1 MKQLA
6 QKLDKHGLKIALIA
20 LILLISLILL
30 DFFSENYLAFA
41 EGDSMAPTFSDCT
54 LLVVNK
60 QDLPEELLQG
70 DIAVVD
76 ISDQQAEF
84 DKIAHRVVENLPL
97 QQKFSTRG
105 DNSAYYDFSSSID
118 GFFDYGKFGGKVD
131 SYYILPSVICK

>member
-41 EGDSMAPTFSDCT
+41 EGDSMTPTFTDCT
-54 LLVVNK
+54 LLIVNK
-60 QDLPEELLQG
+60 EALPEALATG

-76 ISDQQAEF
+76 ITNQQAEF
-84 DKIAHRVVENLPL
+84 DRIAHRVVENLPL
-97 QQKFSTRG
+97 QEQFSTRG
-105 DNSAYYDFSSSID
+105 DNASYYDFPSSID
-118 GFFDYGKFGGKVD
+118 GYFDYSKFVGRID
-131 SYYILPSVICK
+131 SYYILPNVVCN